1 MDFVDNWMHITAD
14 IDFVSQTVT
23 IRLTNDNGDDI
34 TIEDSDFYSST
45 VDSNIGSIYMR
56 GASGGGN
63 VSLDDLAITI
73 TGDGTIAEP
82 DIESPIN
89 YKTVYA
95 FGDSIVRGHNDPDN
109 AFMNIIEDDYAI
121 ELNKMAVNGATVMKS
136 DNWITEQVQKAPAAQ
151 PDFVVFDGYTNDAYG
166 DPATDS
172 FNTSNA
178 VDVTQNM
185 GEIQGQR
192 RNNI

>member
-1 MDFVDNWMHITAD
+1 M
-14 IDFVSQTVT
+14 
-23 IRLTNDNGDDI
+23 
-34 TIEDSDFYSST
+34 
-45 VDSNIGSIYMR
+45 
-56 GASGGGN
+56 
-63 VSLDDLAITI
+63 I

-89 YKTVYA
+89 YKTIYA

-121 ELNKMAVNGATVMKS
+121 ELNKMAVNGATVMKR
-136 DNWITEQVQKAPAAQ
+136 DNWITEQVQDAPAAQ

-172 FNTSNA
+172 FNTNNA

-185 GEIQGQR
+185 GKIKGSEATEFDNTTFCGAFEELIYTCLLYTSR
-192 RNNI
+192 CV